1 MAKGAVAKVTFVAN
15 AKSLI
20 NATKNINR
28 NISTLTSGFTK
39 LGRYAKLAFGV
50 FAANQ
55 AIGGLKGLVSAGEQA
70 VQSARRLQAIFEAQG
85 LTGTAVYKQLGEQT
99 RDISLDLGIQGE
111 VVQEVQAKLALF
123 GRAFAVGTQGAKDFG
138 TATRLAFDFES
149 AGLGS
154 ALQGAEVLGKA
165 LSDPLKASAI
175 LKKAGILLTQEQ
187 IKELETLVTQGKIAE
202 AQALIIRDVQ
212 GIIGGTA
219 EATALASTKIG
230 LAIGDIVE
238 SISLLLLPVL
248 DPIAKGFRRISD
260 SITGTVEKT
269 GGLNG
274 IWNNYL
280 VPIGKAVTDTFTS
293 LRNSLG
299 LTNTF
304 FSAVWDIV
312 KIGLGVLA
320 ELFKS
325 VFGNK
330 ALNDTFISTLR
341 SLWNAFEAVFQF
353 LAKFFLPI
361 LEQLLK
367 IVLPPLIAIFN
378 GLVKVIQFL
387 LSVLLNVIGT
397 LADFITFV
405 GRGLVKLGEWVTKSQ
420 LVADVLQVLAKGFSA
435 VADFIVDLGKSIG
448 VEFIANVVQ
457 SITGAIGKVWDVLN
471 QVKNKVA
478 DFFANLFDVG
488 KRSDFEITVPKIT
501 TPTPSVKDVQGSLKL
516 PAIGSFTTPQSPKVA
531 ETPKTIVKELPTK
544 TKQSTTPAVVNN
556 YNIKV
561 DTLKPDAQVG
571 KTVVDSIKQYASRSG
586 GKLIPAGLL

>member
-55 AIGGLKGLVSAGEQA
+55 AIGGLRGLVSAGEQA
-70 VQSARRLQAIFEAQG
+70 VQSARRLQAIFQAQG

-149 AGLGS
+149 AGLGT
-154 ALQGAEVLGKA
+154 ALQGAQVLGKA
-165 LSDPLKASAI
+165 LSDPLKASAT

-187 IKELETLVTQGKIAE
+187 IKEIEILVKQGKIAE

-238 SISLLLLPVL
+238 SISLLLLPL
-248 DPIAKGFRRISD
+248 LNPLATGFRKVSD

-274 IWNNYL
+274 IWNNFL
-280 VPIGKAVTDTFTS
+280 IPIGKAVTDTFNS
-293 LRNSLG
+293 IRNSLG

-312 KIGLGVLA
+312 QIGLGVLA
-320 ELFKS
+320 KLFQS

-330 ALNDTFISTLR
+330 ALNDTFIKTLN
-341 SLWNAFEAVFQF
+341 SLWNAFEAIFQF
-353 LAKFFLPI
+353 LGKFFLPI

-397 LADFITFV
+397 LADFITFIARAV
-405 GRGLVKLGEWVTKSQ
+405 VKLGDWLTKSE
-420 LVADVLQVLAKGFSA
+420 LVSKFLAALGKGFSE
-435 VADFIVDLGKSIG
+435 VAGFIVDLGSAIG
-448 VEFIANVVQ
+448 GEFIANIVKGLL
-457 SITGAIGKVWDVLN
+457 GAVDKIWDVLN
-471 QVKNKVA
+471 QLKNKVA

-488 KRSDFEITVPKIT
+488 KRSDFEITVPKFT
-501 TPTPSVKDVQGSLKL
+501 SPTPSVKDVTGSLKL
-516 PAIGSFTTPQSPKVA
+516 PDVGSFIQSPKVA
-531 ETPKTIVKELPTK
+531 EKPKTIVKELPTQK
-544 TKQSTTPAVVNN
+544 KVSATPSVINN